1 MAIICAKSSV
11 EDKKLTP
18 VVKKLMDKIDPVKL
32 ENVDEN
38 KRIYWVDVKRTYPEI
53 AEKLKFLFKG
63 RDSIS
68 VGDLKK
74 ELVDQKDELFW
85 LSEDVWNSHLQ
96 AELYGICKET
106 QKVLQLNLGTEL
118 ISKIKKDPILD
129 QFFSGFSMLMGGSIH
144 PVHTQTIAWIRYYKF
159 PTFWVVEE
167 IQSDLFGKSTKIS
180 DTANHRIDDIVEKLS
195 DEDKKHLEEFWVEN
209 FKDWDMKLLST
220 LITMARKEGIETI
233 WIFDEDV
240 KSNTGLSMS
249 KNNRFYKE
257 VPRNLGFKRDTL
269 KIENTEFTA
278 WKRAIAS
285 LDKRV
290 ISALKKLL

>member
-18 VVKKLMDKIDPVKL
+18 VVKKLIDKIDPVKL
-32 ENVDEN
+32 EDVDEN
-38 KRIYWVDVKRTYPEI
+38 KKIYWVDVKRTYPEI

-68 VGDLKK
+68 VSDLKK

-85 LSEDVWNSHLQ
+85 LSGDVWNSHLQ

-129 QFFSGFSMLMGGSIH
+129 QFFSDFSRLMGGSIH

-180 DTANHRIDDIVEKLS
+180 DTANRRIDDIVEKLP
-195 DEDKKHLEEFWVEN
+195 DGDKKHLEEFWIEN

-257 VPRNLGFKRDTL
+257 VPRNLGFKRDIL
-269 KIENTEFTA
+269 KIENKEFTA

-290 ISALKKLL
+290 ISALKKFL